1 MRYQILKMNKLA
13 LRILRLTMSMLF
25 LICCMA
31 IYAEYCQASGF
42 NVTNPVAPPVVGQAP
57 TTSSGVRA
65 NWLGYFAPPAWMQR
79 RGSGSDR
86 REQQRGVISPGIGQ

>member
-1 MRYQILKMNKLA
+1 MSDEILNKDVLTKT
-13 LRILRLTMSMLF
+13 IKPTIFLTMF
-25 LICCMA
+25 LAMCLVIVPD
-31 IYAEYCQASGF
+31 YSEGSGY
-42 NVTNPVAPPVVGQAP
+42 NISNPVTPPVVGQAP